1 MVRCV
6 STGIGIAAALVI
18 LAGVH
23 PGRAA
28 DLTVLKSMPAANGKI
43 AGPDVAVDIQFS
55 AAVDHAGSR
64 LTLATPDNKFIPLDI
79 ASDAAPDHLAAPA
92 KGLAAGAY
100 RLRWHALAED
110 GKTTHGEIPFT
121 VGP

>member
-1 MVRCV
+1 MTRRVSRSGVVAVALLVTLGVRPL
-6 STGIGIAAALVI
+6 AAT
-18 LAGVH
+18 
-23 PGRAA
+23 
-28 DLTVLKSMPAANGKI
+28 DLTVLKSTPAANGKV

-55 AAVDHAGSR
+55 APVDHAGSR
-64 LTLATPDNKFIPLDI
+64 LTLATPADKFIPLDI
-79 ASDAAPDHLAAPA
+79 AADAAPDHLAAPA

-100 RLRWHALAED
+100 RLRWHALADD